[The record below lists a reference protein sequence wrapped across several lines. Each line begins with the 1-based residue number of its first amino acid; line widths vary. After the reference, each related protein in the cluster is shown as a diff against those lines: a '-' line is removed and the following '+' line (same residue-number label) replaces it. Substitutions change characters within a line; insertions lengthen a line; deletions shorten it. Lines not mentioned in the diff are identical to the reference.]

1 MGAFLALRR
10 DQTPDS
16 ASATAS
22 RISKCFSAQGFL
34 GRQLIESSSWHIL
47 VYGGGGGGGFR
58 RRADTVQAGQYTAV
72 LTVNGIEHRMP
83 ISVTRG
89 RN

>member
-10 DQTPDS
+10 DRNRDS
-16 ASATAS
+16 TSEAAS

-47 VYGGGGGGGFR
+47 VYRKFNCDHQNFLIEDSDYRTAGSR
-58 RRADTVQAGQYTAV
+58 SEDLRASEG
-72 LTVNGIEHRMP
+72 NR
-83 ISVTRG
+83 
-89 RN
+89 